1 MFVTMPM
8 RPTSPCAMKPVTMA
22 RATEQAHSRTTR
34 LSMKARS
41 IGTRGSVMSGA
52 TGIPSAVAAPSTLK
66 SLRCRILFRYRLQVL
81 PPRRG
86 ILFEEHRRGAFF
98 AANVFNDC
106 LERVGEPFALL
117 VRQPVED
124 RQQPFLCH
132 GRCFLQQRAAETG
145 QIHHEPPRVARIAIA
160 RDETGVDEA
169 RDHDRDGALIGER
182 ARCEIV
188 ERLRRRLSELPQH
201 EKLRAGNAELR
212 LRLPVADA
220 QHPNEAADGIKD
232 ALAVGHDSNRKHTWD
247 RIKSANG
254 GAGAM
259 PRRNAG
265 VPAGWTGCVLAA
277 EWEACAGVSLS

>member
-8 RPTSPCAMKPVTMA
+8 RPTSPWAMKPVTMA

-34 LSMKARS
+34 LSIRARS

-52 TGIPSAVAAPSTLK
+52 TGIPSDGPAPSTLK
-66 SLRCRILFRYRLQVL
+66 SLRCPILFRYRLQVVL

-98 AANVFNDC
+98 AASVFNDC
-106 LERVGEPFALL
+106 LERGGDPFALL

-124 RQQPFLCH
+124 RQQPFLRH
-132 GRCFLQQRAAETG
+132 GRCFLQQRAAGTS
-145 QIHHEPPRVARIAIA
+145 QIQHEPPRVARIAIA

-169 RDHDRDGALIGER
+169 RDDHRDGALIGER

-188 ERLRRRLSELPQH
+188 ERQRRRLSELPQH
-201 EKLRAGNAELR
+201 EKLRTGNAELR

-220 QHPNEAADGIKD
+220 QHPNEAADGIKN

-254 GAGAM
+254 GYCSTD
-259 PRRNAG
+259 RS
-265 VPAGWTGCVLAA
+265 V
-277 EWEACAGVSLS
+277 CAT